1 MAQRALNVLTTDECL
16 ALLRK
21 SRVGRLVYLDDLGPV
36 AVPVNFA
43 LIDGD
48 VVFRVSGGTNQAA
61 MNQPSVAFEV
71 DHIQDDER
79 SGWSV
84 IVRGKGQEV
93 PLHEVPQLLRDSAG
107 NFPAPWANGVHN
119 VWLRITPE
127 KVTGRRL
134 GEETYALLI

>member
-16 ALLRK
+16 TLLRR

-43 LIDGD
+43 MIGDD
-48 VVFRVSGGTNQAA
+48 VVFRVSGGTKQAA

-84 IVRGKGQEV
+84 IVRGNGQEI
-93 PLHEVPQLLRDSAG
+93 PLREVPQLLRGSDG

-134 GEETYALLI
+134 GDETYPLLV